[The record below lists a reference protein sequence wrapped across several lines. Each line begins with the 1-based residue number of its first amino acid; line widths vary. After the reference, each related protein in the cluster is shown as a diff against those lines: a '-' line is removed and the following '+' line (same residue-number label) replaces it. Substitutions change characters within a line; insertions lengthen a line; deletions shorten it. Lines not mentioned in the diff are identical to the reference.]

1 MDGET
6 IGRLTYLLLLL
17 AAVAG
22 WVFVEYRG
30 RLGTALRAALA
41 WGMIFLGVMAG
52 YVLWQDISRDV
63 IPRQAVLEGGEIV
76 LPRAQDGHYYVTLTV
91 AGEPVEFVVDTGATN
106 VVLSGEDARRV
117 GINPATL
124 AFTGQAMT
132 ANGTVRTA
140 RVTLEDVALGGI
152 RDGSLRAYVTDG
164 EMDISLLGMDYLG
177 RFRIA
182 IENDEMVLRP

>member
-1 MDGET
+1 MDSDS
-6 IGRLTYLLLLL
+6 IARLSYLLLLL

-30 RLGTALRAALA
+30 RLGQALRTALA

-52 YVLWQDISRDV
+52 YALWQDIRKDV
-63 IPRQAVLEGGEIV
+63 MPRQAVLEGGEIV
-76 LPRAQDGHYYVTLTV
+76 LPRAGDGHYYVTLEIG
-91 AGEPVEFVVDTGATN
+91 GEAVDFVVDTGATN
-106 VVLSGEDARRV
+106 VVLSQADARRL
-117 GINPATL
+117 GIAPEDL
-124 AFTGQAMT
+124 AFTGQAST

-140 RVTLEDVALGGI
+140 RVTLADVRLGPI
-152 RDGSLRAYVTDG
+152 HDESLRASVTDG
-164 EMDISLLGMDYLG
+164 EMDMSLLGMDYLG

>member
-22 WVFVEYRG
+22 WVFAEYRG

-63 IPRQAVLEGGEIV
+63 MPRQAVLEGGEVI

-91 AGEPVEFVVDTGATN
+91 GGEPVEFVVDTGATN

-117 GINPATL
+117 GIDPASL

-140 RVTLEDVALGGI
+140 RVTLQDVALGGI
-152 RDGSLRAYVTDG
+152 RDESLRAYVTDG

-177 RFRIA
+177 RFSIA
-182 IENDEMVLRP
+182 IENDEMVLR